1 MCSKCGRWMEEKK
14 RVVPREVCTERSE
27 RSNHY
32 WKVMLSVQKLAEV
45 IVCDL
50 KVVTSIAEM
59 LLLLSRSIPIDKC
72 LVRNERCK
80 AIETK

>member
-1 MCSKCGRWMEEKK
+1 M
-14 RVVPREVCTERSE
+14 ERSE
-27 RSNHY
+27 RSNRCR
-32 WKVMLSVQKLAEV
+32 KTTLNMQKSAEV

-72 LVRNERCK
+72 LVRNEQCK

>member
-1 MCSKCGRWMEEKK
+1 MAKAIEHSPSWSKACHEK
-14 RVVPREVCTERSE
+14 S
-27 RSNHY
+27 
-32 WKVMLSVQKLAEV
+32 ADV

-50 KVVTSIAEM
+50 KVVTLIAEM

-72 LVRNERCK
+72 LVRNEQCK